1 MRSTQKKPAASDESP
16 VARPVRSIHECL
28 VYAVLYNRGEVLNSK
43 KEGRRDNAS
52 TSAVPGKAAMT
63 HLGVEPTDA
72 LSAVIND
79 IHFRDAR
86 HIFSTLR
93 GGWQLS
99 MPEQDDEAGF
109 CVVLEGRLRCQLESG
124 KPYQAE
130 AGDVLLFPGGDGHR
144 LMSSTDD
151 SATRAEC
158 ASHVLGALRTG
169 ERQIILG
176 SGAEEVSLMLCR
188 FRIDRA
194 RARMLTSM
202 LPAVVHVSG
211 GNPPAWLVLGI
222 QFVRIELAS
231 AAPGNDAILNR
242 LVDVLFIQ
250 CVRYCMDTGQSGSR
264 GWLAGLRDAGLARAL
279 AAMHE
284 RPGDLWTVATLAQAA
299 GLSRSAFAARFR
311 ELVGESPLAYLGVLR
326 MRQAEQLL
334 RHTPLSLTAIA
345 EELGYQSSQAFNRAF
360 RRHAGVSP
368 GRFRRTV

>member
-1 MRSTQKKPAASDESP
+1 M
-16 VARPVRSIHECL
+16 
-28 VYAVLYNRGEVLNSK
+28 NGK
-43 KEGRRDNAS
+43 KEGRCGDVSDSVLSGNADIS
-52 TSAVPGKAAMT
+52 HAGT
-63 HLGVEPTDA
+63 EPTDA

-86 HIFSTLR
+86 HIFTTFR
-93 GGWQLS
+93 GAWQLS
-99 MPEQDDEAGF
+99 LPEQDDAAGF
-109 CVVLEGRLRCQLESG
+109 YAVLEGRLGCLLDNGEL
-124 KPYQAE
+124 YQAE

-144 LMSSTDD
+144 LISLPDPD
-151 SATRAEC
+151 APRAEC
-158 ASHVLGALRTG
+158 LAHVLGAMRAG
-169 ERQIILG
+169 ERQITLG
-176 SGAEEVSLMLCR
+176 SGTTEVSMMLCR

-202 LPAVVHVSG
+202 LPSVVHVSG

-222 QFVRIELAS
+222 QFARIELAG

-284 RPGDLWTVATLAQAA
+284 RPGDLWTVATLAQTA

-334 RHTPLSLTAIA
+334 QRTPLSLTAIA
-345 EELGYQSSQAFNRAF
+345 EQLGYQSSQAFNRAF